1 MSIVIYSTFC
11 RVQESTTTS
20 TIPPLGVRLSEIQ
33 TTVATTTKPKSLC
46 GRFQFQCLESKEC
59 IAIYNACD
67 GIPQC
72 SDASDESKT
81 EVRTMKSHDI
91 IKVN

>member
-1 MSIVIYSTFC
+1 MSIVIFYLH
-11 RVQESTTTS
+11 RVQETIATS

-33 TTVATTTKPKSLC
+33 TTVAITTKPKSLC

-72 SDASDESKT
+72 ADGSDESKT
-81 EVRTMKSHDI
+81 EVKNHEI
-91 IKVN
+91 FKL

>member
-1 MSIVIYSTFC
+1 MSIIMFYLFC

-20 TIPPLGVRLSEIQ
+20 TIPPLGVRLSEVQ

-72 SDASDESKT
+72 ADGSDESKT
-81 EVRTMKSHDI
+81 EVRNHEICLLKT
-91 IKVN
+91 